1 MEVNSGDLVA
11 LGIGDRSVSV
21 VVESVKFIVFSGN
34 LSYDSL
40 SWLLLCGLFG
50 FLGLELLEL
59 HGLLLESSDG
69 VLTKARI
76 VITVSEFAGFFLKRG
91 WSDLKEIVVE
101 VVSVMMMVLLCLSVV
116 HVFTFHLDPFV
127 DSVKRLTV
135 KVSSGSIVV
144 VVDTL
149 EWVESSLSVSNIGI
163 ALGFSSN
170 SDGSVLSDLFVVNG
184 FYGGNSSLTSF
195 LFSLLNSIIFILSR
209 SMLDHVQSI

>member
-1 MEVNSGDLVA
+1 MDVNSADLVSVFVE
-11 LGIGDRSVSV
+11 GRSIST
-21 VVESVKFIVFSGN
+21 VVEAIEFVVSSLD
-34 LSYDSL
+34 LSFDSQV
-40 SWLLLCGLFG
+40 LLLNLLRSD

-59 HGLLLESSDG
+59 HGLLLEFSDSI
-69 VLTKARI
+69 LIKASI
-76 VITVSEFAGFFLKRG
+76 VITVGEFAGFFLKGG